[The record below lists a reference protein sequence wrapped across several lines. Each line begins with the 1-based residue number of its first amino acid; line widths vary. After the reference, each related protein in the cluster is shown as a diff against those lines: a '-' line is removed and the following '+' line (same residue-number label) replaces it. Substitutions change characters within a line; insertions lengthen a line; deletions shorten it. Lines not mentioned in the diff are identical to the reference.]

1 MIWGGSLNALLAASD
16 CLELKCLQAIGE
28 NIEKVINLFP
38 LVFLVLQKSHVV
50 VVIVF
55 FFLSTA
61 ARLDLNI
68 SPKLHHAFSLH
79 PHTSRQSCV

>member
-55 FFLSTA
+55 FFPFYCSALRFEYFT
-61 ARLDLNI
+61 
-68 SPKLHHAFSLH
+68 KT
-79 PHTSRQSCV
+79 TSCF